1 MGGELT
7 AGMFSTALRRQR
19 EGLTSSI
26 DRLAELSGLLP
37 ERIRALEGGQPP
49 TTSEV
54 AKLASALAVDPAA
67 LWRGEVSPARTT
79 ARFRAPLGVPALARE
94 DASLLARAAEAGRIV
109 ARLSALLGRPV
120 SPIVAARRVLPI
132 TAWPEPW
139 EQGYKLGAKAR
150 HLLHGQQAPI
160 ASMARVFEQ
169 LGVHVAR
176 VTFQTP
182 DIFAASL
189 YEPGAAPVV
198 LLNQAAPRV
207 RAKLSRRAVL
217 AHELC
222 HLLHDGGETDLLT
235 LVSRGNDQ
243 SPHEQRANA
252 FAPGFVVPG
261 GWLEP
266 HTTDARALAYEV
278 ASRWGLSFEG
288 AAWHLKNAGKLSNA
302 EAEEMSRNHEQISD
316 DDFELEST
324 RLPSD
329 KCGVAAP
336 APLASGLLSDLAV
349 LAYEHELISKGRT
362 AEILELR

>member
-1 MGGELT
+1 MDRELT
-7 AGMFSTALRRQR
+7 AGKFGAALRRQR
-19 EGLTSSI
+19 EGLKSSI
-26 DRLAELSGLLP
+26 EGVAELAGVLP
-37 ERIRALEGGQPP
+37 ERILAIEKGQPP

-67 LWRGEVSPARTT
+67 LWRGEVSLARTT
-79 ARFRAPLGVPALARE
+79 ARFLAPLGVPALARE

-109 ARLSALLGRPV
+109 AHLSALLGRPA
-120 SPIVAARRVLPI
+120 SPVVAARRVLPI
-132 TAWPEPW
+132 AAWPDPW

-150 HLLHGQQAPI
+150 LLLHGGQAPV
-160 ASMARVFEQ
+160 ASMARLFER

-176 VTFQTP
+176 VTFQSP
-182 DIFAASL
+182 DVLAASL

-235 LVSRGNDQ
+235 LVSRGND
-243 SPHEQRANA
+243 SSAHEQRANA

-266 HTTDARALAYEV
+266 HTTDARALARDV
-278 ASRWGLSFEG
+278 ATRWGLSFEG

-302 EAEEMSRNHEQISD
+302 EADELSRAHEQISD
-316 DDFELEST
+316 DDFEHEPD
-324 RLPSD
+324 RLPSER
-329 KCGVAAP
+329 CGVAAP
-336 APLASGLLSDLAV
+336 APLAHGLLSDLAL
-349 LAYEHELISKGRT
+349 LAYEHELISKGRA